1 MNEIRQPIMIKLGV
15 DFLTNTRFGTNTGP
29 RTERLYAETDI
40 VLLYRLEEQTG
51 SVWSTEYLTRGC
63 LERCGI

>member
-1 MNEIRQPIMIKLGV
+1 MNEIRQPVTIKLGI
-15 DFLTNTRFGTNTGP
+15 DFLTNTRFDTNTGP